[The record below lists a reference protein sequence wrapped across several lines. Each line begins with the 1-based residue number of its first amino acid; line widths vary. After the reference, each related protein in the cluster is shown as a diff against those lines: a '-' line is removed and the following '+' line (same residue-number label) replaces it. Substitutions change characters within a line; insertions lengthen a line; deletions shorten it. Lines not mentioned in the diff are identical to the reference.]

1 MHSGVRVKTWHPTG
15 LLVFQG
21 LALLLLASWW
31 FEGSHTRL
39 LWDQWDRAVFYTL
52 NGSLAEGE
60 SWQRFWAIAN
70 NRAFDLT
77 SAILVLLLYARFA
90 LADGG
95 KYLAERIAVFILI
108 FLFTLI
114 MIETSNVS
122 LENLHRKSPS
132 LVLEPVYRLTE
143 LVPDIKTKDSSGSS
157 FPGDHSAVLLMW
169 TGYFWFLA
177 GTRYGLTALLIA
189 VLFSMPRVVAGA
201 HWFTDDFV
209 GSGVVALTGL
219 GWLFFSPLNRTGT
232 RWMMPISRKLASVV
246 RWFLQRVGIELSKSV
261 D

>member
-1 MHSGVRVKTWHPTG
+1 MTSDAENKGWRPVG

-31 FEGSHTRL
+31 FKDSGTRL
-39 LWDQWDRAVFYTL
+39 LWDQLDQSVFFNL

-70 NRAFDLT
+70 NRAFDLV
-77 SAILVLLLYARFA
+77 SAILVMLLYARFS
-90 LADGG
+90 LAEGG
-95 KYLAERIAVFILI
+95 KYLTERIAVFILV
-108 FLFTLI
+108 FLFTLL
-114 MIETSNVS
+114 MIEISNGT
-122 LENLHRKSPS
+122 LEELARKSPS

-143 LVPDIKTKDSSGSS
+143 LVPDIKTKDYSGSS
-157 FPGDHSAVLLMW
+157 FPGDHATVLIMW

-189 VLFSMPRVVAGA
+189 ILFSMPRVVAGA
-201 HWFTDDFV
+201 HWFTDDVV

-219 GWLFFSPLNRTGT
+219 GWLFYTPLCRVGT
-232 RWMMPISRKLASVV
+232 RRLMSVARRIAPIVAWVMRLIGIRVSV
-246 RWFLQRVGIELSKSV
+246 
-261 D
+261 